1 MAPRV
6 PVRQHRAMTL
16 PQESGGAPVWTW
28 TATLPDELRRRVRLA
43 ATGAVIAVIAVAA
56 VAVLTLSRPNIV
68 LAVVLTL
75 VVVLSWGAHRQ
86 FLATRIDVDPDG
98 VVRITDG
105 RSSVRSSAVS
115 DVTIEQRKRSTSSV
129 LSPRSIWSI
138 VLTGPEGV
146 VTHRLAPVASL
157 WNLDEATIREL
168 ERDLRHAIAASSGAP
183 FAAPFVAPSGVP
195 SDPSIQESTGIQEGT
210 GGPRIP
216 ASPER
221 LHERFEWRPPLAR
234 RSRRR
239 YRASY
244 LAVCIALAAVAG
256 WSTRDGDTVG
266 LVLAAVT
273 FPGMLLLLFASI
285 DIAWGRNGR
294 FRLVVDHGNLEVER
308 PWRSAASV
316 PIRGSEV
323 TLETRL
329 VHTNAGGRSRH
340 NARWVLT
347 VTATDGHQL
356 VQQFPV
362 LGVTTTESD
371 YIELRRELQARSR

>member
-1 MAPRV
+1 M
-6 PVRQHRAMTL
+6 M
-16 PQESGGAPVWTW
+16 
-28 TATLPDELRRRVRLA
+28 PDELRRRVRLA
-43 ATGAVIAVIAVAA
+43 AIGAVIAVIAVAA
-56 VAVLTLSRPNIV
+56 FAVVTLSRPNIV

-75 VVVLSWGAHRQ
+75 VVVMSWGAHRQ

-115 DVTIEQRKRSTSSV
+115 DVTIEQRKRSTASV
-129 LSPRSIWSI
+129 LSPRSNWSI
-138 VLTGPEGV
+138 VLTGSEGV

-168 ERDLRHAIAASSGAP
+168 ERDLRHAIAP
-183 FAAPFVAPSGVP
+183 FAAPSGVPFAAPSGVP
-195 SDPSIQESTGIQEGT
+195 SDRSIQEGSRGS
-210 GGPRIP
+210 RIP

-221 LHERFEWRPPLAR
+221 LHERFEWRPLLAL

-239 YRASY
+239 YRTSY

-256 WSTRDGDTVG
+256 WSTRNGDTVG
-266 LVLAAVT
+266 LVLATVT
-273 FPGMLLLLFASI
+273 FPGMLLLLCASI

-294 FRLVVDHGNLEVER
+294 FRLVVDQGNLEVER
-308 PWRSAASV
+308 PWRSAASI

-329 VHTNAGGRSRH
+329 VHTNVGGRTRQ

-356 VQQFPV
+356 VQQFPEM
-362 LGVTTTESD
+362 GVTTTESE
-371 YIELRRELQARSR
+371 YLELRRELQARAG